1 MPVIPSPDNRIPE
14 RDAPPPDRQVFYL
27 PGFDP
32 RVPETYW
39 GLFRRE
45 ARITAGRRGL
55 AIAVSDPV
63 RSEDGLS
70 LDWEVENGGTRTR
83 YSLLRW
89 DEIVRDR
96 FPLSNARRMREV
108 PVLWWRLWRSGYL
121 KRFRKEARRFA
132 AVILGV
138 HVFYLVFALAS
149 LALAAAAASLLPMP
163 WWAQGLVALPLA
175 YGLLAGLMKLT
186 LGKPLYV
193 AHLVDDT
200 TFTHAHAAGGEP
212 RMGPR
217 LDAFAERIR
226 AAEGRASEIVVI
238 GHSSSSFLG
247 IEALDRLLARDP
259 GFGTRGTPVSFVSI
273 GSVIPWLGLD
283 PRAEAFRGALSR
295 FAAATAVGW
304 LDVRAEWDWLSIH
317 LRNPLV
323 ACGLPH
329 PGPGRPAAIRVRV
342 SELIEPEML
351 GRRKWNLFHLHFQL
365 LMSSQAADAFDY
377 VAFVTGPEPVHEVV
391 ARARAAAPVEP
402 GDGVPDLRFAPPF
415 PARGREVSAA
425 PDAVLR

>member
-1 MPVIPSPDNRIPE
+1 
-14 RDAPPPDRQVFYL
+14 
-27 PGFDP
+27 
-32 RVPETYW
+32 
-39 GLFRRE
+39 
-45 ARITAGRRGL
+45 
-55 AIAVSDPV
+55 
-63 RSEDGLS
+63 
-70 LDWEVENGGTRTR
+70 
-83 YSLLRW
+83 
-89 DEIVRDR
+89 
-96 FPLSNARRMREV
+96 
-108 PVLWWRLWRSGYL
+108 
-121 KRFRKEARRFA
+121 
-132 AVILGV
+132 
-138 HVFYLVFALAS
+138 
-149 LALAAAAASLLPMP
+149 
-163 WWAQGLVALPLA
+163 
-175 YGLLAGLMKLT
+175 
-186 LGKPLYV
+186 
-193 AHLVDDT
+193 
-200 TFTHAHAAGGEP
+200 
-212 RMGPR
+212 MGPR